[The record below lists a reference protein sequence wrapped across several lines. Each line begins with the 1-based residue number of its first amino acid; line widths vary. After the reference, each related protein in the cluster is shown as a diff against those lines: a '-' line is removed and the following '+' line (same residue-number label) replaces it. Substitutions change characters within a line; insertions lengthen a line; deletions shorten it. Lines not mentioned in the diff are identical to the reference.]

1 MSKIDI
7 KKKFWIDILQW
18 KKKVRKI
25 PMIFDIENWLWTSNF
40 STFDTSPLTQFS
52 KFNNFL
58 WVCWFLGTI
67 FQILYTPVEKSTTR
81 ILYSS
86 VPSNS
91 IYWMG
96 HLILKFNLLGVW
108 FDPQIQFSNFSCMFL
123 NPTQYFVPTW
133 IQLDMKNL

>member
-1 MSKIDI
+1 MSTTKNMSLNWNSSM
-7 KKKFWIDILQW
+7 KKKIEKDSDNFWHRKLAL
-18 KKKVRKI
+18 KVK
-25 PMIFDIENWLWTSNF
+25 FWHF
-40 STFDTSPLTQFS
+40 FDTSPLTQFS

-123 NPTQYFVPTW
+123 NPNNFFQFEF
-133 IQLDMKNL
+133 